1 MGYILNARKKHVSGL
16 KQTDKND
23 RNLGYIFLLRNESN
37 EQPRSQGLS
46 GGT

>member
-1 MGYILNARKKHVSGL
+1 MGCILNARKKHGL

-23 RNLGYIFLLRNESN
+23 RNLGYIFLLRKESN